1 MIDKLSILNDN
12 LTDDLKSCLDENNT
26 LKERYVRRM
35 IISLIKIHKVT
46 SDIIIYSCICIYRCN
61 SLTNEL
67 RIVSSK
73 ATSWES
79 QSLEASAAL
88 AKCQAQLVESHI
100 LNESLTRQVKESKA
114 HSWWSYMWHELKR
127 HQREGQGHG
136 PETDQAKT
144 DSSSSDK
151 AIIEKQVIEIASLR
165 QVIFY
170 LSFGAVYSKH
180 NICILSLYYSYIY
193 IYYPSLSLAPD

>member
-26 LKERYVRRM
+26 LKERYVGRM

-46 SDIIIYSCICIYRCN
+46 SDSIIYSYICFYRCN
-61 SLTNEL
+61 SLTSEL
-67 RIVSSK
+67 SIVSSK
-73 ATSWES
+73 ATTWEGKS
-79 QSLEASAAL
+79 VEASAAL
-88 AKCQAQLVESHI
+88 ARCQAQLAESHI
-100 LNESLTRQVKESKA
+100 LNESLGRQVKESKA

-136 PETDQAKT
+136 PESSGGAD

-151 AIIEKQVIEIASLR
+151 AIIEKQVVEIASLR
-165 QVIFY
+165 QVIC
-170 LSFGAVYSKH
+170 LQ
-180 NICILSLYYSYIY
+180 I
-193 IYYPSLSLAPD
+193 